1 MVVISILNAADDSLS
16 MKLNLELIPLL
27 LKSVVNYVETHIIS
41 MSLLFFIAVERM
53 ALLPDT
59 YIMYMYLLPLLD
71 VIGNHPYKSE

>member
-53 ALLPDT
+53 ALLSYT

-71 VIGNHPYKSE
+71 VIGYHPYQSE